1 MVLKDLGW
9 VILKDNPI
17 INLWVKYCTNFDRLN
32 AVTLGAFMRF
42 TLKNK
47 FYTNN
52 KAEFICK
59 EDIRS
64 GFDDLSGNY
73 KYPCTTGFTSG
84 TTNTPLKLK
93 RSLKSIIYDEAC
105 LKKHWYEQGTPLM
118 PRIAILRGDV
128 IEQKY
133 IDNSTYWKE
142 SKLTRRLSMSSFHLT
157 VNTIQHYL
165 EKLEDF
171 KPDIILAY
179 PSSIAAFS
187 KLAGQLNWKPCW
199 YMTGVFTSGEHSN
212 PEDRAITEKVFPN
225 VFDHYGSAERVARL
239 QQCKYGNYHIKNGYS
254 KVDFEEVNG
263 KYEIIGTAYHN
274 RAMPLVNYRTGD
286 FINKLPSNEQCACGL
301 RSSHVKSIE
310 GRETGVIISP
320 SGRSFP
326 FAGLCQI
333 VWQVAGLSE
342 AQYVQKS
349 EDQILIRYSTLSG
362 YSSIDLEE
370 EFHKSVIHNIGN
382 EFIIS
387 FEYMSKI
394 PRNKSGKLNSVVF
407 EYE

>member
-1 MVLKDLGW
+1 MIFRDLGW
-9 VILKDNPI
+9 LILKDNPI
-17 INLWVKYCTNFDRLN
+17 INLWVKYFVNFDKLDRKK
-32 AVTLGAFMRF
+32 LGAFMRF
-42 TLKNK
+42 ASKNI
-47 FYTNN
+47 FYSN
-52 KAEFICK
+52 KPEFISK

-64 GFDDLSGNY
+64 GYDDLTKSYN
-73 KYPCTTGFTSG
+73 YPCSTGFTSG

-105 LKKHWYEQGTPLM
+105 LKKHWYEQGAPLM

-128 IEQKY
+128 IEQKH
-133 IDNSTYWKE
+133 IDNSIYWKE
-142 SKLTRRLSMSSFHLT
+142 SKLTRRLSMSSFHLSANT
-157 VNTIQHYL
+157 VQCYL
-165 EKLEDF
+165 EMLERF

-187 KLAGQLNWKPCW
+187 RLVDLLDWKPSW
-199 YMTGVFTSGEHSN
+199 DMTGVFTSGEHAN
-212 PEDRAITEKVFPN
+212 PADRAITERVFSK
-225 VFDHYGSAERVARL
+225 VFDHYGAAERVARL

-254 KVDFEEVNG
+254 KVEFEEVDG
-263 KYEIIGTAYHN
+263 KYEIVGTSYHN
-274 RAMPLVNYRTGD
+274 RAMPLVNYKTGD
-286 FINKLPSNEQCACGL
+286 FINELPCDEQCKCGL
-301 RSSHVKSIE
+301 NSPYVKSIE
-310 GRETGVIISP
+310 GRETGVIVSP

-333 VWQVAGLSE
+333 VWQVVGLSE

-349 EDQILIRYSTLSG
+349 ADEILIRYSTLSG
-362 YSSIDLEE
+362 CSSSELEDI
-370 EFHKSVIHNIGN
+370 FHKSVTHILGN
-382 EFIIS
+382 EFKIS